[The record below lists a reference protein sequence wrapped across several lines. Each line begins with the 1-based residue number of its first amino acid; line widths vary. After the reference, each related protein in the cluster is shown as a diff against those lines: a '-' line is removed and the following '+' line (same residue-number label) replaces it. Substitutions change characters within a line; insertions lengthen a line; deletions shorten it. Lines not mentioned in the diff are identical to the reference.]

1 MPTMLHGGFDPLA
14 DGRNDDPWTK
24 LATIAEHLEAGE
36 PLPPYLAQWLGAAI
50 QFANEDPD
58 ELLRRLGLKTGRGN
72 PGHWTAEHAYRLGQA
87 VCQREDNGESPDA
100 AIIAVLG
107 EYEAQNDGEAPSRST
122 LQRWRDD
129 YRAAHAEANRP

>member
-1 MPTMLHGGFDPLA
+1 MPTMRFDTSTE
-14 DGRNDDPWTK
+14 GRDDDPWTK
-24 LATIAEHLEAGE
+24 LATIAEHLDAGTAV
-36 PLPPYLAQWLGAAI
+36 PSHLAQWFGLAVQYADE
-50 QFANEDPD
+50 NPN
-58 ELLRRLGLKTGRGN
+58 ELLRRLGLKSGRGN

-87 VCQREDNGESPDA
+87 VCQREDNGDDPDA

-107 EYEAQNDGEAPSRST
+107 EYEAQNDGEAPSRTT